1 MKLNYML
8 ALSLTAALSVAAQAQ
23 AQTTEAPAPMPV
35 PTQAPSIE
43 PVGALVPVRTDGS
56 SIESKKEEAE
66 KSVPAPALQDAK

>member
-1 MKLNYML
+1 
-8 ALSLTAALSVAAQAQ
+8 
-23 AQTTEAPAPMPV
+23 V